1 MGSSFNLFKAFRLK
15 KSRLST
21 IMASGGETQ
30 EEISTATTP
39 DLLGYGFAA
48 VVVVGGL
55 MGFRK
60 GSKQSLEAGLLAG
73 GAIGF
78 AADRVSKDPSNAYF
92 GTGICGTLAGVM
104 GWRYTKSK
112 AFMPAGLVAGL
123 STAMAARYL
132 YLQTT
137 TLGKK

>member
-1 MGSSFNLFKAFRLK
+1 
-15 KSRLST
+15 
-21 IMASGGETQ
+21 MASGGETQ

-73 GAIGF
+73 I
-78 AADRVSKDPSNAYF
+78 RVIQQFHATLSDGPIRSNLILIQDYFNPQSKPS
-92 GTGICGTLAGVM
+92 
-104 GWRYTKSK
+104 
-112 AFMPAGLVAGL
+112 
-123 STAMAARYL
+123 L
-132 YLQTT
+132 YPISSLD
-137 TLGKK
+137 